1 MPNRELF
8 HLLHHDHHA
17 RYDRMFPYLWA
28 FVALTLLTG
37 FALDTPENIF
47 LLKVRGERERVRVIA
62 DGLFRDLGGRPG
74 QFEEMLR
81 TRRCSPAPKL

>member
-17 RYDRMFPYLWA
+17 RYDRMFPCLWA

-47 LLKVRGERERVRVIA
+47 RGAHPLKECPGKKNA
-62 DGLFRDLGGRPG
+62 DSNDTGI
-74 QFEEMLR
+74 E
-81 TRRCSPAPKL
+81 